1 MVWVVCTDTEKIWK
15 YDDGIF
21 RFKIL
26 LATKLK
32 QRKTA
37 DPKSSSLYIWT
48 GVGEGVII
56 GRKVFLGVG
65 VGFSFEI
72 LADKWFI
79 TSSFKHDELTCS
91 FQQPFLNFQVK
102 RLGH

>member
-1 MVWVVCTDTEKIWK
+1 MVWVVCTDTEKFWK

-21 RFKIL
+21 RFKML

-37 DPKSSSLYIWT
+37 DPKNSSLYIWM

-56 GRKVFLGVG
+56 GRKVFFRGSGGVY
-65 VGFSFEI
+65 FRNLS
-72 LADKWFI
+72 
-79 TSSFKHDELTCS
+79 
-91 FQQPFLNFQVK
+91 
-102 RLGH
+102 